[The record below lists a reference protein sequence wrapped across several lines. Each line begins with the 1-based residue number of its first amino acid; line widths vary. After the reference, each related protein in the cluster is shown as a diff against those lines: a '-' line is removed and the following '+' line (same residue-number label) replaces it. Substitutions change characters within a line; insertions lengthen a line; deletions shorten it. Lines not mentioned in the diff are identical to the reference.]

1 MQKIL
6 SLSEHEVSEPENSN
20 SKFLYG
26 LEFLLNKFMAKRH
39 PKSASIYPKMV
50 TARPSNSSFLH
61 LETTCLL
68 ICFRISS
75 SFTSQRTLALDSPPP
90 TTPANYLKPPTQPPE
105 PPPPPFLNQSLSLNN
120 HHEKKRAP

>member
-6 SLSEHEVSEPENSN
+6 SLSEHEVSEPQNSS

-26 LEFLLNKFMAKRH
+26 LDFLLNKFMAKRH

-75 SFTSQRTLALDSPPP
+75 SFTSQRTLALDSAYHPYYLCLFRWTRG
-90 TTPANYLKPPTQPPE
+90 TT
-105 PPPPPFLNQSLSLNN
+105 LS
-120 HHEKKRAP
+120 KKNSKKNGKMYGRSS